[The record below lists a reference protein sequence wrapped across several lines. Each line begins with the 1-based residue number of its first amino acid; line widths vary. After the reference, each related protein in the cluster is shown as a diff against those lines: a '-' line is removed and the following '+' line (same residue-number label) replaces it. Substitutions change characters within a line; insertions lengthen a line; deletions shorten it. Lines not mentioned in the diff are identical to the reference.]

1 MKVLMKGN
9 EALAEGAV
17 RGGAFLFAGYPMTPQ
32 SEIMEYLSKRMPELG
47 RIFRQTESEAASI
60 FTVYG
65 ARQAGMRTFTSSS
78 GVGMSLMQE
87 GISGMC
93 AKSIPGVFAN
103 VQRCGPGLG
112 FALEGQGD
120 YLRDT
125 RGGGNGDYRVIILA
139 PNSVQEMMDFAYESF
154 ELAEKWQNPV
164 EILSEGKIGQMVE
177 PVELP
182 EFKETARAIDGMD
195 GVPKKILLDHD
206 DPDFGPKIARKIEA
220 MAEEEQRWEMYRT
233 EDAETIFTAYGLPSR
248 TARGAVDKL
257 REAGEKVGLLR
268 VISAWPFPVKGFAE
282 LPESVKNIITVESCV
297 SPQMTE
303 DVMITAKKIKH
314 LRDTEIYSLC
324 SGPVTAKVGEIMQ
337 KYYEVKENPEEGS
350 TGSSLHAPEP
360 FNKAEL

>member
-17 RGGAFLFAGYPMTPQ
+17 RGGAYLFAGYPMTPQ

-47 RIFRQTESEAASI
+47 RIFRQTESETASI

-125 RGGGNGDYRVIILA
+125 RGGGNGDYRVLILA

-220 MAEEEQRWEMYRT
+220 MAEEEQRWETYMT

-248 TARGAVDKL
+248 TAKGAVDKL

-268 VISAWPFPVKGFAE
+268 VISAWPFPVKGFAA
-282 LPESVKNIITVESCV
+282 LPDSVKNIITVESFV
-297 SPQMTE
+297 TPQMME
-303 DVMITAKKIKH
+303 DVMITAKKVKH
-314 LRDTEIYSLC
+314 LRDTNLYSLC
-324 SGPVTAKVGEIMQ
+324 SGPVTAKVGEIMD
-337 KYYEVKENPEEGS
+337 KYYEIKNDPEH
-350 TGSSLHAPEP
+350 SSEMSISNAPEK
-360 FNKAEL
+360 FKRAEL

>member
-1 MKVLMKGN
+1 MKKLMKGN

-17 RGGAFLFAGYPMTPQ
+17 RGGAYLFAGYPMTPQ
-32 SEIMEYLSKRMPELG
+32 SEIMEYMSWRMPELG
-47 RIFRQTESEAASI
+47 RIFRQTESETASI

-182 EFKETARAIDGMD
+182 EFKETARTVDGMD
-195 GVPKKILLDHD
+195 GVPKKILLDHE
-206 DPDFGPKIARKIEA
+206 DPEFGDKIARKIEA
-220 MAEEEQRWEMYRT
+220 MKEAEQRWESYMT

-257 REAGEKVGLLR
+257 RAEGEKVGLLR
-268 VISAWPFPVKGFAE
+268 VISAWPFPEKGFAL
-282 LPESVKNIITVESCV
+282 LPETVKNIIAVETCV
-297 SPQMTE
+297 APQMME
-303 DVMITAKKIKH
+303 DVMITAKKIPH
-314 LRDTEIYSLC
+314 LRETEIYSLC
-324 SGPVTAKVGEIMQ
+324 SGPVTAKVGEIME
-337 KYYEVKENPEEGS
+337 KYYEIKGGADQQHEMKVQN
-350 TGSSLHAPEP
+350 APEP

>member
-17 RGGAFLFAGYPMTPQ
+17 RGGAYLFAGYPMTPQ
-32 SEIMEYLSKRMPELG
+32 SEVMEYLSKRMPELG

-125 RGGGNGDYRVIILA
+125 RGGGNGDYRVLILA

-206 DPDFGPKIARKIEA
+206 DPDFGAKIARKIAA
-220 MAEEEQRWEMYRT
+220 MADEEQRWESYLT

-248 TARGAVDKL
+248 TAKGAVDKL

-268 VISAWPFPVKGFAE
+268 VISAWPFPVKGFAK
-282 LPESVKNIITVESCV
+282 LSDSVKNIITIESCV
-297 SPQMTE
+297 TPQMME
-303 DVMITAKKIKH
+303 DVMITAKKVKH
-314 LRDTEIYSLC
+314 LREVNLYSLC
-324 SGPVTAKVGEIMQ
+324 SGPVTAKVGEIMD
-337 KYYEVKENPEEGS
+337 KYYAIKNDPEHSEEMSISNAPEE
-350 TGSSLHAPEP
+350 
-360 FNKAEL
+360 FNRAEL

>member
-17 RGGAFLFAGYPMTPQ
+17 RGGAWLFAGYPITPQ
-32 SEIMEYLSKRMPELG
+32 SEVMEYLSRRMPELG
-47 RIFRQTESEAASI
+47 RLFRQTESETAAI

-65 ARQAGMRTFTSSS
+65 ARQAGMRTFTSSA
-78 GVGMSLMQE
+78 GVGISLMQE

-125 RGGGNGDYRVIILA
+125 RGGGNGDYRVLILA
-139 PNSVQEMMDFAYESF
+139 PNSVQEMMDFAYEAF

-177 PVELP
+177 PVILP

-195 GVPKKILLDHD
+195 GVPRQITLDHD
-206 DPDFGPKIARKIEA
+206 DPDFGAKLAGKIHAMEEA
-220 MAEEEQRWEMYRT
+220 EQRWEAYRT
-233 EDAETIFTAYGLPSR
+233 EDAEVVFTAFGLPSR

-257 REAGEKVGLLR
+257 RAQGKKAGLLR
-268 VISAWPFPVKGFAE
+268 VISAWPFPVKGFAA
-282 LPESVKNIITVESCV
+282 LPETVKQIITVESCV
-297 SPQMTE
+297 TPQLME
-303 DVMITAKKIKH
+303 DVLIAAKKVKH
-314 LRDTEIYSLC
+314 LRDVQIYSLL
-324 SGPVTAKVGEIMQ
+324 SGPVTAKVGEILK
-337 KYYEVKENPEEGS
+337 KYEDVVRGECREEG
-350 TGSSLHAPEP
+350 
-360 FNKAEL
+360 

>member
-17 RGGAFLFAGYPMTPQ
+17 RGGAYLFAGYPMTPQ
-32 SEIMEYLSKRMPELG
+32 SEIMEYLSWRMPEVG
-47 RIFRQTESEAASI
+47 RLFRQTESETASI

-125 RGGGNGDYRVIILA
+125 RGGGNGDYRVLILA

-177 PVELP
+177 PVELR

-206 DPDFGPKIARKIEA
+206 DPDFGAKIARKIEA
-220 MAEEEQRWEMYRT
+220 MQEAEQRWEMYQT
-233 EDAETIFTAYGLPSR
+233 EDAETVFTAYGLPSR
-248 TARGAVDKL
+248 TAKGAVDKL
-257 REAGEKVGLLR
+257 RAQGEKVGLLR
-268 VISAWPFPVKGFAE
+268 VISAWPFPVKGFAQ
-282 LPESVKNIITVESCV
+282 LPETVKNILAIETCV
-297 SPQMTE
+297 APQMAE
-303 DVMITAKKIKH
+303 DVMIAAKHVEH
-314 LRDTEIYSLC
+314 LRQTNIYSLC

-337 KYYEVKENPEEGS
+337 KYDDIKQGKC
-350 TGSSLHAPEP
+350 GRGL
-360 FNKAEL
+360 

>member
-17 RGGAFLFAGYPMTPQ
+17 RGGAYLFAGYPMTPQ
-32 SEIMEYLSKRMPELG
+32 SEIMEYLSVRMPELG
-47 RIFRQTESEAASI
+47 RIFRQTESETASI

-125 RGGGNGDYRVIILA
+125 RGGGNGDYRVLILA

-154 ELAEKWQNPV
+154 ELAEKWKNPV

-182 EFKETARAIDGMD
+182 EFKETKRVVDGMD

-206 DPDFGPKIARKIEA
+206 DPEFGLKIAKKIEA
-220 MAEEEQRWEMYRT
+220 MAEEEQRWESYLT
-233 EDAETIFTAYGLPSR
+233 EDAETIFTAYGIPSR

-257 REAGEKVGLLR
+257 RAEGERVGLLR
-268 VISAWPFPVKGFAE
+268 VISAWPFPVKGFAQ
-282 LPESVKNIITVESCV
+282 LPDTVKRILTIESCV
-297 SPQMTE
+297 TPQMAE
-303 DVMITAKKIKH
+303 DVLITAKKVMH
-314 LRDTEIYSLC
+314 LRDAEVYSLC
-324 SGPVTAKVGEIMQ
+324 SGPVAAKVGEIMQ
-337 KYYEVKENPEEGS
+337 KYYQIKEDPQKEAISIIPNK
-350 TGSSLHAPEP
+350 AEP
-360 FNKAEL
+360 FNRAEL

>member
-17 RGGAFLFAGYPMTPQ
+17 RGGAYLFAGYPMTPQ
-32 SEIMEYLSKRMPELG
+32 SEVMEYLSWRMPELG
-47 RIFRQTESEAASI
+47 RIFRQTESETASI

-65 ARQAGMRTFTSSS
+65 ARQAGMRSFTSSS

-103 VQRCGPGLG
+103 VQRCGAGLS

-125 RGGGNGDYRVIILA
+125 RGGGNGDYRVLILA
-139 PNSVQEMMDFAYESF
+139 PNSVQEMLDFAYESF

-195 GVPKKILLDHD
+195 GVPRKILLDHD
-206 DPDFGPKIARKIEA
+206 NPEFVPKIAAKIAA
-220 MAEEEQRWEMYRT
+220 MEEEEQRWESYRT

-248 TARGAVDKL
+248 TAKGAVDKL
-257 REAGEKVGLLR
+257 REAGEKAGLLR
-268 VISAWPFPVKGFAE
+268 VISAWPFPVKGFAA
-282 LPESVKNIITVESCV
+282 LPDTVKNILTIESCV
-297 SPQMTE
+297 APQMTE
-303 DVMITAKKIKH
+303 DVLIAAKKIPH
-314 LRDTEIYSLC
+314 LRNTEIFSLC
-324 SGPVTAKVGEIMQ
+324 SGAATAKVGEIMER
-337 KYYEVKENPEEGS
+337 YYQIKEDAQAESKGLIP
-350 TGSSLHAPEP
+350 HAGES
-360 FNKAEL
+360 FNRAEL